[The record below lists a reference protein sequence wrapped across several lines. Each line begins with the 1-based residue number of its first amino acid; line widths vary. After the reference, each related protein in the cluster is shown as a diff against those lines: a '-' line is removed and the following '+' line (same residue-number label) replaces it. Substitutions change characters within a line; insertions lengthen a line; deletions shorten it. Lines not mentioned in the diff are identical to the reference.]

1 LKELNIGIHLNKATQ
16 YIDGAESIT
25 EWCSPK
31 KNY

>member
-1 LKELNIGIHLNKATQ
+1 LEELNIGIHLNKANQ

-31 KNY
+31 NY